1 MKCTALVAVILLV
14 AACREDRSE
23 APAPPQDSRRSVSDI
38 VADDDPSKVLYLGK
52 ATVTEDTWLLP
63 RDTDFK
69 NYARVHIGKRPTQGD
84 VDTWESRQKEGRVHP
99 VKQGTRVK
107 VRRQIRRFPMRDG
120 TEAVFRKV
128 EIDDG
133 SMLDE
138 DGYPLRGHILMSH
151 LTDPR

>member
-1 MKCTALVAVILLV
+1 
-14 AACREDRSE
+14 
-23 APAPPQDSRRSVSDI
+23 
-38 VADDDPSKVLYLGK
+38 
-52 ATVTEDTWLLP
+52 
-63 RDTDFK
+63 
-69 NYARVHIGKRPTQGD
+69 
-84 VDTWESRQKEGRVHP
+84 
-99 VKQGTRVK
+99 
-107 VRRQIRRFPMRDG
+107 MRDG